1 MQFMVEIDIA
11 LPAMKPLEREQ
22 LFAAE
27 RARGEELRATGAI
40 VRIWR
45 VADRPA
51 NVGIWRAHDADELD
65 ELDELE
71 RSPPFYP
78 HITTRVTPLEPIS
91 STTTSRPTRRRR
103 HRQPTRQAGDHRPA
117 AGRSSTPAA
126 LPLGRR
132 LVGQP

>member
-51 NVGIWRAHDADELD
+51 NVGIWRAHEAGELD
-65 ELDELE
+65 ELL
-71 RSPPFYP
+71 RSLPFYP
-78 HITTRVTPLEPIS
+78 HITTRVTPLEPHLLDD
-91 STTTSRPTRRRR
+91 R
-103 HRQPTRQAGDHRPA
+103 AEE
-117 AGRSSTPAA
+117 
-126 LPLGRR
+126 
-132 LVGQP
+132 

>member
-11 LPAMKPLEREQ
+11 LPAMKPREREQ

-51 NVGIWRAHDADELD
+51 NVGIWRAHEADELD
-65 ELDELE
+65 ELL
-71 RSPPFYP
+71 RSLPFYP
-78 HITTRVTPLEPIS
+78 HITTRVTPLEPHLLDD
-91 STTTSRPTRRRR
+91 R
-103 HRQPTRQAGDHRPA
+103 AEE
-117 AGRSSTPAA
+117 
-126 LPLGRR
+126 
-132 LVGQP
+132 